1 MTDQLLITWTAEPA
15 ILAILALWGFGEAVA
30 LPVVPD
36 VLLGL
41 LALATPAALGLPL
54 AAAIG
59 GGVTGAVVLAFL
71 RRHDARLMDRV
82 IALQPGLG
90 ARGMSEA
97 HRRVSGMGAARA
109 FAQVGP
115 GLPLK
120 AYVATLIDA
129 EPATSPGRLSGLA
142 LLNRVTRIVPVVV
155 VFAGVGHMARLAG
168 ASPSSAIGAYVAGW
182 IGFYGW
188 FWWARRS

>member
-54 AAAIG
+54 AAAIA
-59 GGVTGAVVLAFL
+59 GGVIGAVILARL
-71 RRHDARLMDRV
+71 RRHAARLTDRI

-97 HRRVSGMGAARA
+97 HRRISGVGAVRA

-120 AYVATLIDA
+120 AYVVTLIDI
-129 EPATSPGRLSGLA
+129 EPATTPSRLGGLA

-155 VFAGVGHMARLAG
+155 AFGGVGLVARLAG
-168 ASPSSAIGAYVAGW
+168 ASPSSATAAYVLGW
-182 IGFYGW
+182 IGFYLW
-188 FWWARRS
+188 FWWSRRS